1 MNDLTPALGQARDPN
16 DLQDRQQL
24 FSAADVAR
32 LFEMPES
39 KLRYWSQTGFIQ
51 PSVRQ
56 GGRAFYRF
64 RDLVSIKVAKGLLDA
79 GLPLQRVR
87 RSLDALRMSLPNDPL
102 ASMRVRCDHD
112 RVLVED
118 GPQTYEATTGQL
130 LLDFDVASLQAQV
143 ADVVALPWVAGAAQ
157 RDEATAY
164 GWFLRARE
172 HERAFEREEAAACY
186 RRALERDP
194 EFASAWTNLGSLLAE
209 AGELE
214 SARDAFDEALRI
226 DPEQTEAQ
234 TNLAELALRQGDV
247 EVAIAGFRAALRNAP
262 DYAEA
267 HYGLA
272 RALLRVGGRAQALA
286 HLERFRDALSATPVA
301 KTDQELAHRLER
313 VAEAIQRLRREL
325 SSRS

>member
-1 MNDLTPALGQARDPN
+1 MNDAQQALREREKDP
-16 DLQDRQQL
+16 QQL
-24 FSAADVAR
+24 FSVGDVAR
-32 LFEMPES
+32 LFEMQES

-56 GGRAFYRF
+56 AGRAFYRF

-87 RSLDALRMSLPNDPL
+87 RSLDALRMSLPQDPL
-102 ASMRVRCDHD
+102 ATMRVRCDHD
-112 RVLVED
+112 QVLVED
-118 GPQTYEATTGQL
+118 GEQVYEAATGQL
-130 LLDFDVASLQAQV
+130 LLDFDVATLQAQV
-143 ADVVALPWVAGAAQ
+143 ADVVALPWVAATQHQ

-172 HERAFEREEAAACY
+172 HERAFEPHEAVACY

-209 AGELE
+209 AAELD
-214 SARDAFDEALRI
+214 SARDAFDQALSI

-247 EVAIAGFRAALRNAP
+247 EVAIAGFRAALRSAP

-272 RALLRVGGRAQALA
+272 RALLRVGGQAQALA

-301 KTDQELAHRLER
+301 KSDQELAHRLER

-325 SSRS
+325 SART